1 MKVKLVNEN
10 FQQDYLQ
17 NLLAARGVKDVKDF
31 LQPTDKYLLE
41 PRLLDNI
48 DQGVL
53 WLEETLNK
61 ENPKILI
68 IVD

>member
-61 ENPKILI
+61 ENAKILI

>member
-48 DQGVL
+48 DQGIL

-68 IVD
+68 VVD

>member
-1 MKVKLVNEN
+1 M
-10 FQQDYLQ
+10 Q

-31 LQPTDKYLLE
+31 LQPTDEYLLE

-68 IVD
+68 IVDWLISPHKIS